1 MLLSRVGCA
10 FLSCLALGMVS
21 SSASSVVVIQ
31 AIRGDQNHLFVP
43 ISINLQKQSW
53 WLVDTGAPISTI
65 TETAARRA
73 SLQPP
78 AGARRTSLQ
87 RLQPPEIAAKIP
99 SSVKVEGREREVV
112 IAQKIVSEGFD
123 FGEEPM
129 AVLRL
134 DALEHERMRRVSQ
147 SFGNGGILGLSILKK
162 YGALINC
169 RTKQIFLN
177 RNGGPLPVHRS
188 TYEQMG
194 FTYIPIKITPENH
207 VEALGTI
214 GTGEYSFL
222 IDTGASATLVLAS
235 IREKE
240 RIPFYTERTTLVG
253 VHDFNNPIVTSG
265 LLRSFRLGSHDLSN
279 SFVGFADLNLS
290 QSEFTRPLGGIIGAE
305 ILWDHHAIID
315 LGNRALYLK
324 ARR

>member
-1 MLLSRVGCA
+1 MLLFRAGCGL
-10 FLSCLALGMVS
+10 LSWLALGMLS
-21 SSASSVVVIQ
+21 SSASSAQNVVVLQ

-43 ISINLQKQSW
+43 ISINRQKQSW

-65 TETAARRA
+65 TAAAARRA
-73 SLQPP
+73 SLQRP
-78 AGARRTSLQ
+78 AIT
-87 RLQPPEIAAKIP
+87 AKIP
-99 SSVKVEGREREVV
+99 SSVKVEGREREIV

-129 AVLRL
+129 AVLQL
-134 DALEHERMRRVSQ
+134 DALEHEHMRRVSQ
-147 SFGNGGILGLSILKK
+147 SFNNGGILGLPILKK

-177 RNGGPLPVHRS
+177 RNGGPLPVRRS
-188 TYEQMG
+188 AYEQLG
-194 FTYIPIKITPENH
+194 FTYVPIKITPENH

-222 IDTGASATLVLAS
+222 IDTGAPATLVLAS

-240 RIPFYTERTTLVG
+240 KIPFYEERTRLVG
-253 VHDFNNPIVTSG
+253 VHNFNNPIITSG
-265 LLRSFRLGSHDLSN
+265 SLRSFRLGDHDLSN
-279 SFVGFADLNLS
+279 SFVGFANLNLR
-290 QSEFTRPLGGIIGAE
+290 QSEFSHPLGGIIGAE
-305 ILWDHHAIID
+305 VLWDHRAIID

-324 ARR
+324 ADR

>member
-10 FLSCLALGMVS
+10 FLSCLALGIVS
-21 SSASSVVVIQ
+21 SSASSVRNVVVIQ

-65 TETAARRA
+65 TEAAARRA
-73 SLQPP
+73 SLQRP
-78 AGARRTSLQ
+78 GIT
-87 RLQPPEIAAKIP
+87 AKIP

-147 SFGNGGILGLSILKK
+147 SFGNGGILGLPILKK

-279 SFVGFADLNLS
+279 CFVGFADLNLS

>member
-10 FLSCLALGMVS
+10 FLACLALGMAS
-21 SSASSVVVIQ
+21 SSASSVRNVVVIQ

-43 ISINLQKQSW
+43 VSINLQKQSW

-65 TETAARRA
+65 SEAAARRA
-73 SLQPP
+73 F
-78 AGARRTSLQ
+78 LQ
-87 RLQPPEIAAKIP
+87 RPEITAKIP
-99 SSVKVEGREREVV
+99 SSVRVEGREREVV
-112 IAQKIVSEGFD
+112 VARKIVSEGFD

-134 DALEHERMRRVSQ
+134 EALEHERMRRVSQ
-147 SFGNGGILGLSILKK
+147 SFSNGGILGLPILKK

-188 TYEQMG
+188 AYEQMG

-240 RIPFYTERTTLVG
+240 RVPFYNERTTLVG

-265 LLRSFRLGSHDLSN
+265 LLRSFRLGNHDLSN

-324 ARR
+324 ANR

>member
-21 SSASSVVVIQ
+21 SSASSVRNVVVIQ

-65 TETAARRA
+65 TEAAARSA
-73 SLQPP
+73 SLQRP
-78 AGARRTSLQ
+78 GIT
-87 RLQPPEIAAKIP
+87 AKIP

-147 SFGNGGILGLSILKK
+147 SFGNGGILGLPILKK

-169 RTKQIFLN
+169 RTKQIFLS

-194 FTYIPIKITPENH
+194 FTYIPINITPENH

-222 IDTGASATLVLAS
+222 IDTGASATLILAS

-279 SFVGFADLNLS
+279 SFVGFADLNLT

>member
-10 FLSCLALGMVS
+10 FLSCLALGTVS
-21 SSASSVVVIQ
+21 SSASSVQNVVVIQ

-43 ISINLQKQSW
+43 VSINLQKQSW

-65 TETAARRA
+65 TEAAARRA
-73 SLQPP
+73 SLQRP
-78 AGARRTSLQ
+78 GIT
-87 RLQPPEIAAKIP
+87 AKIP

-147 SFGNGGILGLSILKK
+147 PFGNGGILGLPLLKK
-162 YGALINC
+162 YGAVINC
-169 RTKQIFLN
+169 RTKQIFLS
-177 RNGGPLPVHRS
+177 RNGGPLPLHRS
-188 TYEQMG
+188 AYERMG
-194 FTYIPIKITPENH
+194 FTYVPIKITSENH

-222 IDTGASATLVLAS
+222 IDTGASDTLVLAS

-240 RIPFYTERTTLVG
+240 RIPFYNERTTLVG
-253 VHDFNNPIVTSG
+253 VHNFNNPIVTSG
-265 LLRSFRLGSHDLSN
+265 LLRNFRLGNHDLSN

-324 ARR
+324 VSR